1 MVLNFPKMQEIKL
14 NKPPLDEVIC
24 QVRFLPILSIARE
37 LPTDFQESIRDRFP
51 GFEVQQGVLLQFPTT
66 GVNEKPIMEPT
77 PKIYRFLTADKRS
90 SVALT
95 TDFCAITTKSY
106 CQWSTFIED
115 LNLVGNTV
123 VKKYHPSHATRIGLR
138 FINKFTRKNT
148 KSKTIQEIL
157 ALFREELTC
166 LIQTEAWQEPNDFIS
181 QMVLADN
188 HAKLALRVGFGKEQK
203 EPFFV
208 LDFDY
213 FEDGQLRIENLT
225 SIVQK
230 YHAKIYD
237 AFRWCLKNESLE
249 RFEPITGD

>member
-1 MVLNFPKMQEIKL
+1 MVLNFPKTQEIKL

-66 GVNEKPIMEPT
+66 GVNEKQIMEPT

-95 TDFCAITTKSY
+95 TDFCAITTKAY

-123 VKKYHPSHATRIGLR
+123 VK
-138 FINKFTRKNT
+138 
-148 KSKTIQEIL
+148 
-157 ALFREELTC
+157 
-166 LIQTEAWQEPNDFIS
+166 
-181 QMVLADN
+181 
-188 HAKLALRVGFGKEQK
+188 
-203 EPFFV
+203 
-208 LDFDY
+208 
-213 FEDGQLRIENLT
+213 
-225 SIVQK
+225 
-230 YHAKIYD
+230 
-237 AFRWCLKNESLE
+237 
-249 RFEPITGD
+249 